1 MIVFIHSV
9 ESNAILCLFISYL
22 YFAFTG
28 LAIRNMF
35 MFSGRENFGKHFWW
49 LTHEEK
55 RNHSHSASTK
65 LTHISLKSL
74 KFPFSSYRQNIR
86 SEFGTSFVFSRCYYF
101 KRNQRNKNVAREKFR
116 NLLIGRLLFFVTP
129 SYTDSWNGM
138 TWNVVQTGINSRF
151 QCTRG
156 NL

>member
-1 MIVFIHSV
+1 MQFYVCSFLIYILLLLDWRS
-9 ESNAILCLFISYL
+9 EICLCLAAEKILES
-22 YFAFTG
+22 T
-28 LAIRNMF
+28 
-35 MFSGRENFGKHFWW
+35 FGDS
-49 LTHEEK
+49 LTK
-55 RNHSHSASTK
+55 KKKNHSHSASTK
-65 LTHISLKSL
+65 LSHISLKSL
-74 KFPFSSYRQNIR
+74 TFPFSSYRQNIR